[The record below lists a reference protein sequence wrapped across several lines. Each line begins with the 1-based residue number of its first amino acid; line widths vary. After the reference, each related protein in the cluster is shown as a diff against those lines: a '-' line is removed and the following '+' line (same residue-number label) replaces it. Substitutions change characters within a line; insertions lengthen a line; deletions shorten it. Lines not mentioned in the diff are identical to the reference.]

1 MGSRVAQY
9 IYQKQSE
16 YDNIKCKVFAFQELL
31 IEINDTEEE
40 RGGRKLSSNEPKDV
54 QYVNS
59 EYGKNA
65 VRILYVR
72 REGKIHCI
80 KELSISVHIRLNTVD
95 EYLNADNSRVIPTDT
110 IKNTIEALAKCNGI
124 RTIEEFG
131 LDICKHFIKTFCHVV
146 YCNAFIQE
154 VPWQRLEKDCTPHAH
169 AFLYSSEGI
178 RFCEVEQTQ
187 DSAPIVFSGIKDL
200 KLMKTTQSGFQG
212 FLKEK
217 YTTLP
222 ERIDRV
228 LSVETLIKWCY
239 GECLDGLDY
248 DCIWRTAH
256 ESVLDAFAGPP
267 ETGHYSPSYQKT
279 VNCIQTFILERIP
292 QIEEVEVILSN
303 IHYSVTN
310 LEKLGLSNDKEIFTP
325 QETPFGACAST
336 LRRKDCSKKLRNMP
350 VDCKPRCSFGWKI
363 GRGLH

>member
-1 MGSRVAQY
+1 MNCVC
-9 IYQKQSE
+9 
-16 YDNIKCKVFAFQELL
+16 CKKKPQEV
-31 IEINDTEEE
+31 E
-40 RGGRKLSSNEPKDV
+40 
-54 QYVNS
+54 YVNS

-72 REGKIHCI
+72 REGQVHCI
-80 KELSISVHIRLNTVD
+80 KELAISVHIRLNTVR

-110 IKNTIEALAKCNGI
+110 IKNTIEALAKCNGVGCK
-124 RTIEEFG
+124 TIH
-131 LDICKHFIKTFCHVV
+131 LISLLLCQNFIKAFCHVV

-154 VPWQRLEKDCTPHAH
+154 VPWQRLEKDNTPHAH

-178 RFCEVEQTQ
+178 RFCEVERTQ
-187 DSAPIVFSGIKDL
+187 DKPPIVFSGIKDL

-212 FLKEK
+212 FLKER

-239 GECLDGLDY
+239 GDCLDGLDY
-248 DCIWRTAH
+248 DSIWRTAH
-256 ESVLDAFAGPP
+256 ESILDAFAGPP

-279 VNCIQTFILERIP
+279 VNCIQTYILERIP

-310 LEKLGLSNDKEIFTP
+310 LEKLGISNDKEIFTP

-336 LRRKDCSKKLRNMP
+336 LRRKNCSKNLRLMP
-350 VDCKPRCSFGWKI
+350 VDCKPHSSIGWKFS
-363 GRGLH
+363 RGI

>member
-1 MGSRVAQY
+1 MDKNVEFVCVYVSLLQP
-9 IYQKQSE
+9 
-16 YDNIKCKVFAFQELL
+16 QEV
-31 IEINDTEEE
+31 E
-40 RGGRKLSSNEPKDV
+40 
-54 QYVNS
+54 YVNS

-72 REGKIHCI
+72 REGKVHCI
-80 KELSISVHIRLNTVD
+80 KELAISVHIRLNTVC
-95 EYLNADNSRVIPTDT
+95 EYFIADNSKVIPTDT

-131 LDICKHFIKTFCHVV
+131 LDICEHFIKTFCHVV

-154 VPWQRLEKDCTPHAH
+154 VPWQRLEKDNTPHAH

-178 RFCEVEQTQ
+178 RFCEVERAQ
-187 DSAPIVFSGIKDL
+187 DKPPIVFSGIKNL

-212 FLKEK
+212 FLKER

-248 DCIWRTAH
+248 DSIWRTAH
-256 ESVLDAFAGPP
+256 ESILDAFAGPP

-279 VNCIQTFILERIP
+279 VNCIQTYILERIP
-292 QIEEVEVILSN
+292 QASSFISFGAFSIEEVEVILSN
-303 IHYSVTN
+303 IHYSATN
-310 LEKLGLSNDKEIFTP
+310 LEKLGISNDKEIFTP

-336 LRRKDCSKKLRNMP
+336 LRRKDCSKNLRFMS
-350 VDCKPRCSFGWKI
+350 VDCKPRSAIGWKFI
-363 GRGLH
+363 RGIY